1 MLLYAFLCFTRFSHA
16 LIANVSQQQE
26 QQEQDRRSLVYRLY
40 LRKPVKTNLLQLH
53 VLNTTRF
60 LEVPPLTC
68 RCATEL
74 FIQNVNVV
82 QIKGCK
88 GTLHTRRRPRQF
100 S

>member
-1 MLLYAFLCFTRFSHA
+1 ML
-16 LIANVSQQQE
+16 
-26 QQEQDRRSLVYRLY
+26 QDAEVL
-40 LRKPVKTNLLQLH
+40 KTNLLQLH